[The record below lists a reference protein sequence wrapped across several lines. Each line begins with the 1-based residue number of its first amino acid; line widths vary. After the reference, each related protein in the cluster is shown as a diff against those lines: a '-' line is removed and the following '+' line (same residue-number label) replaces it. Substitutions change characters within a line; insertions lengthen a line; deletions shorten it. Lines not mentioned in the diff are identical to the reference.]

1 MNYEF
6 LRSIVFSKEKGDV
19 SELRH
24 HDVVRHRRG
33 AKKTERRRPTD
44 LHSYQKYIKYV
55 TTRRGT
61 PYVGVT
67 DLHTLASVAENW
79 RETPPIHLILP
90 DPASS
95 GTTACN
101 DLSSGSPCLAIV
113 MPLLAG

>member
-24 HDVVRHRRG
+24 HDVVSSTWRQKDEETSDRR
-33 AKKTERRRPTD
+33 TSTPIRNT
-44 LHSYQKYIKYV
+44 IKYV

-79 RETPPIHLILP
+79 RETPTIHLILP
-90 DPASS
+90 DPA
-95 GTTACN
+95 C
-101 DLSSGSPCLAIV
+101 
-113 MPLLAG
+113 MQ